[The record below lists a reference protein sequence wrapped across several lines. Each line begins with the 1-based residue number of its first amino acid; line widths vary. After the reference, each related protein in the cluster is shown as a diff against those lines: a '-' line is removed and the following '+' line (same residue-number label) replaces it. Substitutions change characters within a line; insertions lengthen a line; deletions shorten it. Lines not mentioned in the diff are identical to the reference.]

1 MNYILDMHSFLTA
14 TTTNID
20 KRIVTDE
27 IIIDGIIIDEVIIDE
42 VNIDEVI
49 IDEVNIDEANI
60 DEAIIDEI
68 THLNS
73 RMAMDNELATIKAQV
88 NRLNEE
94 LDALKIDVMKIN
106 TRAYRI
112 NNVMEMF
119 YGYVNTSVCAVS
131 CGIMSIAVIHCVIL
145 FTEWDGQ
152 RMKL

>member
-49 IDEVNIDEANI
+49 IDEANI

-145 FTEWDGQ
+145 FTEWDGK